1 MTTAGLSQQFP
12 WVAQMAQ
19 AVSNGRNT
27 DAVLAKAPG
36 ALRAGVQAL
45 GFHVLRQWAWAHAVT
60 AHLVAKRPDPEL
72 GIWLTT
78 AVALL
83 REPRPYDAHTLVD
96 QAVQA
101 CKDNHRLTAKAPFV
115 NACLRRLLR
124 EYAALDKKVMVDESV
139 QFNHPQWWIE
149 RLRKQYPEQW
159 RAVLGANGVAG
170 PMVLRVN
177 AAQGSVAA
185 YQLRLAEIGADSTPV
200 GEEGLLLA
208 KPLPVGQLPGFAS
221 GAVSV
226 QDASPQMAAH
236 LVWDSPR
243 LMAAV
248 KRGETVR
255 ILDACAAP
263 GGKTGHLL
271 EMAMAISHAHSQPM
285 RTHVTALEISPK
297 RAQRIDETLNRLG
310 LRHAATVTVADGKA
324 PQQWW
329 RGEAWDAILLDA
341 PCTAS
346 GIVRRHPDVPWLR
359 RPSDVDQLV
368 AEQRALLAIAWSQL
382 AAGGRL
388 VYCTCST
395 FKEEGEWQI
404 DAFMQQHPEAM
415 RVEAPGHLL
424 PGGVEKPLA
433 HAAYDG
439 FFYAVLDKRSV

>member
-124 EYAALDKKVMVDESV
+124 EYAALDEKVMVDESV

-226 QDASPQMAAH
+226 QDASLKWPPT
-236 LVWDSPR
+236 WF
-243 LMAAV
+243 
-248 KRGETVR
+248 GT
-255 ILDACAAP
+255 AP
-263 GGKTGHLL
+263 
-271 EMAMAISHAHSQPM
+271 A
-285 RTHVTALEISPK
+285 
-297 RAQRIDETLNRLG
+297 
-310 LRHAATVTVADGKA
+310 
-324 PQQWW
+324 
-329 RGEAWDAILLDA
+329 
-341 PCTAS
+341 
-346 GIVRRHPDVPWLR
+346 
-359 RPSDVDQLV
+359 
-368 AEQRALLAIAWSQL
+368 
-382 AAGGRL
+382 
-388 VYCTCST
+388 
-395 FKEEGEWQI
+395 
-404 DAFMQQHPEAM
+404 
-415 RVEAPGHLL
+415 
-424 PGGVEKPLA
+424 
-433 HAAYDG
+433 
-439 FFYAVLDKRSV
+439 